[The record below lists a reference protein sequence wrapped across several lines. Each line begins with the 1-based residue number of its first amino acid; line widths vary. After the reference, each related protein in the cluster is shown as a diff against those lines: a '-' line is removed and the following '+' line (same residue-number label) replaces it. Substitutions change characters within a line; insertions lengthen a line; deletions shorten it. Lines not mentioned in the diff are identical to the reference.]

1 VLLVRSAG
9 PHAATYLGGL
19 LGGRYVKADQVA
31 RLARLVAA
39 HGEGDFELACR
50 RALHFAATEGALV
63 VERILEKGLHRTPL
77 PDAPV
82 AVAGGEDF
90 PRPLSEY
97 EALLSGKE
105 VA

>member
-1 VLLVRSAG
+1 M
-9 PHAATYLGGL
+9 
-19 LGGRYVKADQVA
+19 
-31 RLARLVAA
+31 AA
-39 HGEGDFELACR
+39 HGEEAFELACR

-63 VERILEKGLHRTPL
+63 VERILEKGLHRAPL

-97 EALLSGKE
+97 EALLLGKE